1 MAQTLTILWQAP
13 VPLPACN
20 YTVAYRAKSAAS
32 YTFVNTTTST
42 SGSNSLLVSGLVPAC
57 YEGFV
62 QSNCCGDNLSDL
74 THSYWGINT
83 WQPLYAMPH
92 LSYNLV
98 QYQLALTSVYP
109 NPYPTIVSGSFI
121 AIFTSGTST
130 IPFSVT
136 YPANS
141 IYYNTIIGPVIG
153 PIPTGFGATTMTIS
167 PVFDNGGTLQQRDTV
182 NTPQYFGFYNT
193 SGCTSGATTSGC
205 TAPIWNGSPILLPSF
220 TLDGFNVTSVDTMG
234 NPIGGTIPISWIQ
247 SATFGGGS
255 GIYSSITFQVFDS
268 TGVHLQGSI
277 TVPYGVPGLNNAAI
291 PITSTLGTITTGI
304 QYLMKTLWADTSVSA
319 SQLFY
324 LPTF

>member
-1 MAQTLTILWQAP
+1 MSQSLIITWQAP

-20 YTVAYRAKSAAS
+20 YIVAYRAKSATS
-32 YTFVNTTTST
+32 YTFVDTTGNT
-42 SGSNSLLVSGLVPAC
+42 SGINSLTVPGLLPAC

-74 THSYWGINT
+74 THSYWGINA
-83 WQPLYAMPH
+83 WQPLYVNV
-92 LSYNLV
+92 S
-98 QYQLALTSVYP
+98 TSGNTWTAYGTTLYG
-109 NPYPTIVSGSFI
+109 NPYATLVSGTIYYHIGGSNYTVSGSGTLP
-121 AIFTSGTST
+121 ANATSGSLL
-130 IPFSVT
+130 IANVPQGSVFDKVLVT
-136 YPANS
+136 A
-141 IYYNTIIGPVIG
+141 
-153 PIPTGFGATTMTIS
+153 IS
-167 PVFDNGGTLQQRDTV
+167 PIFDNGGTLQQRDAI

-205 TAPIWNGSPILLPSF
+205 TAPVWNGSPILLPSF

-234 NPIGGTIPISWIQ
+234 NPTGGTISVSWIQ

-268 TGVHLQGSI
+268 TGTTLQGSV
-277 TVPYGVPGLNNAAI
+277 TVPYGVAGLNSASI
-291 PITSTLGTITTGI
+291 PILSTLGTITTGI

-319 SQLFY
+319 SQRFY